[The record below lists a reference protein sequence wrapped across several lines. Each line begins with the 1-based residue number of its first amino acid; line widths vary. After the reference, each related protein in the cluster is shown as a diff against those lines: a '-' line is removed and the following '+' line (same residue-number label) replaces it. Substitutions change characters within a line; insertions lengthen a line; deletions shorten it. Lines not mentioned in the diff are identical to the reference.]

1 LNVFLH
7 LWNVVA
13 TGLWMYFLFRRL
25 RYLAD
30 KQQPGILAQFFFAGA
45 LSIVV
50 TIILHGVYPLPFLVP
65 FIYDSEFFYQV
76 LVTGVIEE
84 FAKFVCFLSVAHT
97 LRTVREPQ
105 DGVIQAAVV
114 GLVFG
119 AIENVTYI
127 ERYRSLYMAI
137 RPVLTTGGH
146 MVYAAIWGGLY
157 SQALYSNLQSRD
169 PESYRSAYKGVALVA
184 LIHGIYNTSV
194 GTLGLMAG
202 LAVDAVALTI
212 SAKIFLQLVDQSP
225 YRVFPLSMAKKAI
238 PLIRRGLYFN
248 PKSTILNRNMGLYRM
263 YLGEYP
269 QAASNFVQSMK
280 RAYDP
285 RRAQFFTAVCELNHI
300 PRPHAERRMRTA
312 WARLTDDQREKLL
325 GQLSELL
332 ANDSELLEKVYDFV
346 NRAFKL
352 RGHRPAHE
360 IARELRR
367 KRAEQ
372 KAGRGRSPV
381 YDELVSRLSAKER
394 REMAGRINLRR
405 TNQL

>member
-1 LNVFLH
+1 MIVLLH
-7 LWNVVA
+7 LWNIVA

-45 LSIVV
+45 VSVVV
-50 TIILHGVYPLPFLVP
+50 TFILHGVYPLPFLVP
-65 FIYDSEFFYQV
+65 FIYDSVFFYEV

-119 AIENVTYI
+119 AIENVLYI
-127 ERYRSLYMAI
+127 ERYGTLFMLV

-157 SQALYSNLQSRD
+157 SQALYSNLHSRD

-194 GTLGLMAG
+194 STLGLLPGILVQLIG
-202 LAVDAVALTI
+202 LSI
-212 SAKIFLQLVDQSP
+212 SVKVFLRLVDRSP

-269 QAASNFVQSMK
+269 QAASNFVRSMK
-280 RAYDP
+280 RAYDA
-285 RRAQFFTAVCELNHI
+285 RRSQFFTAVCELDHV
-300 PRPHAERRMRTA
+300 PRPHAERRMLNA
-312 WARLTDDQREKLL
+312 WARLTDEQREKLL
-325 GQLSELL
+325 RQLTELL
-332 ANDSELLEKVYDFV
+332 ANDSELLEKVFEFI

-352 RGHRPAHE
+352 RDYRPAHE

-381 YDELVSRLSAKER
+381 YDELVARLSAKER
-394 REMAGRINLRR
+394 REMAARIASPGSIRR
-405 TNQL
+405 

>member
-1 LNVFLH
+1 
-7 LWNVVA
+7 
-13 TGLWMYFLFRRL
+13 MYFLFRRL

-30 KQQPGILAQFFFAGA
+30 KQQPEILAQFFFAGA

-50 TIILHGVYPLPFLVP
+50 TYILHGVYPLPFLVP

-119 AIENVTYI
+119 AIENVLYI
-127 ERYRSLYMAI
+127 ERYGTLFMLV
-137 RPVLTTGGH
+137 RPVLSTGGH
-146 MVYAAIWGGLY
+146 MTYAAIWGGLY

-169 PESYRSAYKGVALVA
+169 PESYRSAYKGVALA
-184 LIHGIYNTSV
+184 AFIHGIYNTSV
-194 GTLGLMAG
+194 MTLGLLPGVLVKVVG
-202 LAVDAVALTI
+202 LAI
-212 SAKIFLQLVDQSP
+212 SLKIFLQLVDQSP
-225 YRVFPLSMAKKAI
+225 YRVFPLSMAQKAI

-285 RRAQFFTAVCELNHI
+285 RRAQFFAAVCELNHV
-300 PRPHAERRMRTA
+300 PRPHAERRMRNA

-325 GQLSELL
+325 GQLSEIL
-332 ANDSELLEKVYDFV
+332 ANDSELLDKVYEFI
-346 NRAFKL
+346 NRAFKV

-367 KRAEQ
+367 KRAAE
-372 KAGRGRSPV
+372 KAARRGGAGSPV

-394 REMAGRINLRR
+394 REMWQRIRGEIAGRA
-405 TNQL
+405 Q